1 MHQNQARKQTMNNPR
16 NIQYIAVHCTAGS
29 QKTTIPSLLAVF
41 KARGFKAPGY
51 HYVISA
57 DGTVHNLLSEDQVS
71 NGVKGFNSVSINVAY
86 IGGVIS
92 QGGVLKSVDNRTPE
106 QKASL
111 RTLLGALK
119 KRYPQAVI
127 QGHRDFSPDTN
138 GNGVIDPWERI
149 KDCPCFDA
157 KVEYADIK

>member
-1 MHQNQARKQTMNNPR
+1 MNNPR
-16 NIQYIAVHCTAGS
+16 NIKYIAVHCTAGS
-29 QKTTIPSLLAVF
+29 QRTTIPDLLAVF
-41 KARGFKAPGY
+41 KSRGFKAPGY

-57 DGTVHNLLSEDQVS
+57 DGVIHQLLGEDQVS

-92 QGGVLKSVDNRTPE
+92 QEGVLKSVDNRTPE

-111 RTLLGALK
+111 RKLLEALK
-119 KRYPQAVI
+119 QRYPQAVI

-138 GNGVIDPWERI
+138 GNGVIDLWERI